1 MCFSPNNMISPRWTE
16 ESRVLDGD
24 SLHDCMTAC
33 KPDILSVV
41 EKHRDAEL
49 NDRREKKKKAAE
61 EEEEKRKKEE
71 EEKKKR
77 EPEASTT
84 PAPESAGQSAGSGD
98 EMDVVRFFSVDAP
111 FSQLTL
117 KLSVVVVVVV
127 CHLMLSLSALGMR

>member
-1 MCFSPNNMISPRWTE
+1 MLISFIIFLRWTE

-33 KPDILSVV
+33 KPDILTVV

-49 NDRREKKKKAAE
+49 NERREKKKKAAE

-98 EMDVVRFFSVDAP
+98 EMDVVRDHSLAMLITYSTQDNVVACR
-111 FSQLTL
+111 LCL
-117 KLSVVVVVVV
+117 KMLQQARLSPQ
-127 CHLMLSLSALGMR
+127 

>member
-1 MCFSPNNMISPRWTE
+1 MLISIIVFLRWTE

-33 KPDILSVV
+33 KPDILTVV

-49 NDRREKKKKAAE
+49 NERREKKKKAAE

-98 EMDVVRFFSVDAP
+98 EMDVVRDHSLIIQISHSTRDNYVYVVACR
-111 FSQLTL
+111 LCL
-117 KLSVVVVVVV
+117 KMLQRARLSPQ
-127 CHLMLSLSALGMR
+127 

>member
-1 MCFSPNNMISPRWTE
+1 MLISFIIFLRWTE

-33 KPDILSVV
+33 KPDILTVV

-49 NDRREKKKKAAE
+49 NERREKKKKAAE

-98 EMDVVRFFSVDAP
+98 EMDVVRD
-111 FSQLTL
+111 
-117 KLSVVVVVVV
+117 
-127 CHLMLSLSALGMR
+127 HSLDSR